1 VEEAGAFAAVV
12 ESVPADIGAK
22 LTAAVAIPTIGIG
35 AGASCDGQVLVFHDM
50 LGLFPD
56 FKPKFAKRYAD
67 LGAAAKAAVETYCRE
82 VRDGSFPAAEHT
94 FR

>member
-1 VEEAGAFAAVV
+1 M
-12 ESVPADIGAK
+12 
-22 LTAAVAIPTIGIG
+22 
-35 AGASCDGQVLVFHDM
+35 LVFHDM

-67 LGAAAKAAVETYCRE
+67 LGAQVKTAVEAYCKE
-82 VRDGSFPAAEHT
+82 VRDGTFPAAEHT